1 MTTLMFIND
10 FNTETVIYY
19 WNESFV
25 LRISMPIIRQIIDD
39 TSV

>member
-10 FNTETVIYY
+10 FSTETLIYY
-19 WNESFV
+19 WNESLV
-25 LRISMPIIRQIIDD
+25 LRISMPIIRQNIDD